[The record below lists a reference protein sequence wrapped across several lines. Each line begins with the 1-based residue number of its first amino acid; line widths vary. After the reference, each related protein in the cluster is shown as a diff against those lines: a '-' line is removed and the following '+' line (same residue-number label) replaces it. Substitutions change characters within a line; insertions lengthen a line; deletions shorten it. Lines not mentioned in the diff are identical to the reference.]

1 MSFRFTDIELAA
13 LVACAI
19 TGWLFAAR
27 GRMASESNWPLV
39 YYLAMVFYQKTI
51 GHFLEA
57 NFIYAGVV
65 CAMLIRFEFMS
76 PIVVKIFRFIEG
88 ICLIYVVWSTLDFVL
103 FT

>member
-19 TGWLFAAR
+19 TVWLFAVR
-27 GRMASESNWPLV
+27 GRLVSESNWPLV
-39 YYLAMVFYQKTI
+39 YYLAMVFYQKTG

-76 PIVVKIFRFIEG
+76 PGVVKIFRFIEG
-88 ICLIYVVWSTLDFVL
+88 VCLIYVIWRTLDFVL